1 MKTISIGA
9 VGDVLPHSNVLK
21 RALSGSSG
29 IYSFGKMLTPCA
41 SFFSNVDISIINQ
54 ESIVAGE
61 KFGISSFPKFNA
73 PVSILSDLKK
83 LNIDVLNVANNH
95 LLDKGEEALKESI
108 ANIKDF
114 GFGVIGAYE
123 KGDSN
128 GGALLLE
135 KNGIKVKFIS
145 YTDGS
150 KLNLD
155 VVGGLNV
162 NYFKG
167 ESYSLRMNRRISSI
181 KKDILN
187 AQKESDAVVLS
198 LHFGEEYHRQPNSF
212 QREMISSIA
221 ETGVDVIIGH
231 HPHVLQ
237 PIEWVQN
244 SKGKNVLVAYS
255 LGNFF
260 TGQLGLYR
268 QVGGF
273 LSFEIK
279 KDKNKVSICYPKLKF
294 TFVDV
299 YNGCKV
305 KPLKSFYERG
315 EGLKTGKSEYFC
327 AESTFNDL
335 LGLMSCKYNPF
346 VREEQV
352 ITFE

>member
-1 MKTISIGA
+1 MSIVSVGA

-21 RALSGSSG
+21 RAFSDGS
-29 IYSFGKMLTPCA
+29 YSFGEMLSPCA
-41 SFFSNVDISIINQ
+41 SLFSSVDISIINQ

-61 KFGISSFPKFNA
+61 EFGISSFPKFNS
-73 PVSILSDLKK
+73 PVSLLSDLK
-83 LNIDVLNVANNH
+83 LLDVDVLNIANNH
-95 LLDKGEEALKESI
+95 VLDKGESALKESI
-108 ANIKDF
+108 GNINNF
-114 GFGVIGAYE
+114 GFGLVGACD
-123 KGDSN
+123 KNDVN
-128 GGALLLE
+128 GGSLLLD

-145 YTDGS
+145 YADGS

-155 VVGGLNV
+155 ILSDLSV

-181 KKDILN
+181 KKDILD

-198 LHFGEEYHRQPNSF
+198 LHFGEEYHRQPSSF
-212 QREMISSIA
+212 QREMVSSIA

-237 PIEWVQN
+237 PVEWIQN

-268 QVGGF
+268 QIGGF
-273 LSFEIK
+273 LSFDIK
-279 KDKNKVSICYPKLKF
+279 KSTRGAVVCSPKLKF

-299 YNGCKV
+299 YGGCKV
-305 KPLKSFYERG
+305 KPLKIYYKSSRK
-315 EGLKTGKSEYFC
+315 LKTGKTENFC
-327 AESTFNDL
+327 AKKTFKDL
-335 LGLMSCKYNPF
+335 LTLMSHEHNSF
-346 VREEQV
+346 VRDDQV
-352 ITFE
+352 ISFE